1 MPNTV
6 TVSPGDKFFNW
17 TVLHELPKTKDESGR
32 TIRKVVARCQCGNI
46 KPLCLYSL
54 RSRVSPACSLCHAAI
69 GSRRID
75 TSHLLGE
82 EFGFWTVI
90 ETGIVARH
98 RSGKWNASMVRVR
111 CQCGLEKNLM
121 PASLVSGSSTGCRR
135 CRNGSITHGM
145 SRSPEYRVWEAM
157 LRRCYV
163 AHSTHYQDYGGRG
176 VRVCDR
182 WNPRK
187 GGSFEN
193 FYLDLGPRPGLD
205 YQLDKDL
212 IEGNLLYG
220 PGTCKWVH
228 RHENAK
234 RKRNGVWVEWKGERI
249 RLTELADQHNIPVK
263 KLWTRIKQY
272 GISVERA
279 VAMG

>member
-69 GSRRID
+69 GNRRIE
-75 TSHLLGE
+75 TFHLLGK

-121 PASLVSGSSTGCRR
+121 PASSDTSRETPDFRPGRDSDGSEAARCRR
-135 CRNGSITHGM
+135 MTL
-145 SRSPEYRVWEAM
+145 SR
-157 LRRCYV
+157 
-163 AHSTHYQDYGGRG
+163 
-176 VRVCDR
+176 
-182 WNPRK
+182 
-187 GGSFEN
+187 
-193 FYLDLGPRPGLD
+193 
-205 YQLDKDL
+205 
-212 IEGNLLYG
+212 
-220 PGTCKWVH
+220 
-228 RHENAK
+228 
-234 RKRNGVWVEWKGERI
+234 
-249 RLTELADQHNIPVK
+249 IPPI
-263 KLWTRIKQY
+263 L
-272 GISVERA
+272 
-279 VAMG
+279 